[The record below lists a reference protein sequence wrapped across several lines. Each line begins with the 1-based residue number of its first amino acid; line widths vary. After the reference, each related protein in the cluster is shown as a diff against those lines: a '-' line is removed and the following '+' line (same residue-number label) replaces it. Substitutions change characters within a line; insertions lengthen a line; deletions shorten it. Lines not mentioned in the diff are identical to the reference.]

1 MRLIV
6 QGKQMRVGA
15 WLREYAEKHVVQRL
29 RRFADS
35 SAAVLRIEMGKA
47 NGNRGEAKELH
58 LTFRMP
64 GARTIEIEETMPD
77 LYQALDAAAD
87 RLVRAA
93 KKEREKM
100 RQPKGRHK
108 ERPLG
113 SVAARRA
120 ASRPACWRTFPA
132 RAPCAGSSGASAPD
146 RGRRR
151 RAWRLRLWPI
161 QGQTIR

>member
-15 WLREYAEKHVVQRL
+15 WLREYAEKRVVRRL
-29 RRFADS
+29 RRFVDS

-87 RLVRAA
+87 CRVLAA

-113 SVAARRA
+113 SVAAEGGV
-120 ASRPACWRTFPA
+120 PA
-132 RAPCAGSSGASAPD
+132 RLLEDLPSA
-146 RGRRR
+146 RALRRVER
-151 RAWRLRLWPI
+151 RKRS
-161 QGQTIR
+161 